1 MLRQIPVI
9 TDNRNYE
16 FRISLDG
23 VFFTLAFR
31 LNFRMNRWFMD
42 VKDAEDIPLI
52 NGVPLL
58 QGSDLIVRFK
68 DAALPAGHFI
78 IFNLENEAVEAGA
91 DDLGVNSLLLYA
103 DTT

>member
-9 TDNRNYE
+9 SDNRNYE

-31 LNFRMNRWFMD
+31 FNFRMNRWFMD
-42 VKDAEDIPLI
+42 VKDSEDVPLI
-52 NGVPLL
+52 MGTPLL
-58 QGSDLIVRFK
+58 QGSDLIDRFK
-68 DAALPAGHFI
+68 AAALPAGHF
-78 IFNLENEAVEAGA
+78 FVLNLENETIEAGA
-91 DDLGVNSLLLYA
+91 DDLGANSLLLYA

>member
-9 TDNRNYE
+9 SDNRNYE

-42 VKDAEDIPLI
+42 VKDAEDTPLI

-58 QGSDLIVRFK
+58 QGSDLIERFK
-68 DAALPAGHFI
+68 AATLPAGHFI
-78 IFNLENEAVEAGA
+78 IFNLEDEAVEAGA
-91 DDLGVNSLLLYA
+91 DDLGANSLLLYA

>member
-16 FRISLDG
+16 FRISLDN

-31 LNFRMNRWFMD
+31 FNFRMNRWFMD

-52 NGVPLL
+52 VGVPLL
-58 QGSDLIVRFK
+58 QGSDLIERFK
-68 DAALPAGHFI
+68 AATLPDGHFI
-78 IFNLENEAVEAGA
+78 MLNLEDETIEARAE
-91 DDLGVNSLLLYA
+91 DLGINSLLLYA
-103 DTT
+103 DTA

>member
-1 MLRQIPVI
+1 MLRQIPAI
-9 TDNRNYE
+9 SDNRNYE

-42 VKDAEDIPLI
+42 VKDGEDIPLI

-58 QGSDLIVRFK
+58 QGSDLIERFK
-68 DAALPAGHFI
+68 AATLPAGHFI
-78 IFNLENEAVEAGA
+78 MLNLEGDTLEAGA
-91 DDLGVNSLLLYA
+91 DDLGTNSLLLYE

>member
-31 LNFRMNRWFMD
+31 FNFRMNRWFMD
-42 VKDAEDIPLI
+42 VKDGENVPLI

-58 QGSDLIVRFK
+58 QGTDLIERFK
-68 DAALPAGHFI
+68 AVTLPAGHFLML
-78 IFNLENEAVEAGA
+78 NLEDETIEAGA
-91 DDLGVNSLLLYA
+91 DDLGANSLLLYA